1 MKLAGRNEKS
11 YQWETHLLSPLFAVW
26 VTGVCADNDRAL
38 QHREQPA
45 KETPP

>member
-11 YQWETHLLSPLFAVW
+11 YQLETHLLSPFPAVGG
-26 VTGVCADNDRAL
+26 TGVCADKDRAL
-38 QHREQPA
+38 QHREQPV